1 MDPYLEVFLFLAW
14 LGALA
19 FSLYLMLEKSVVSG
33 LILTGA
39 VLVIPLGELNKRW
52 KEAKAAQPQA
62 THVCACTCTP
72 NNPESGPESGSP

>member
-19 FSLYLMLEKSVVSG
+19 FSLYLVLEKTVVSG

-39 VLVIPLGELNKRW
+39 VLVVPLGELNKRW
-52 KEAKAAQPQA
+52 KEAEATQSQA
-62 THVCACTCTP
+62 THVCTCTCTP
-72 NNPESGPESGSP
+72 NSPESGPESDSP